1 MIAKG
6 ILNNVECSDTG
17 KLTVE
22 GVTEPCKIAFYTVDI
37 LAGRRY
43 TGKVFNLLCGVT
55 ESGKQLT
62 NDECLKILSYPVV
75 NYEESGR
82 KHACWL
88 KSHSPGKMDRLVPL
102 DEFIEQSIQDSN
114 SAQAEEI
121 DRMKLKATTD
131 KNALEHTL
139 QDLRTAITDVEK
151 QLEAESSDRMA
162 RLTLSRKLGEAKNNL
177 MQKEES
183 IYFDAM
189 RIDLACEEDIKKFLE
204 REQINARL
212 MRHFELEITGRS

>member
-1 MIAKG
+1 M
-6 ILNNVECSDTG
+6 
-17 KLTVE
+17 
-22 GVTEPCKIAFYTVDI
+22 
-37 LAGRRY
+37 
-43 TGKVFNLLCGVT
+43 
-55 ESGKQLT
+55 
-62 NDECLKILSYPVV
+62 KILSYPVV
-75 NYEESGR
+75 DYEESGR

-212 MRHFELEITGRS
+212 MRHFEIEIIGG